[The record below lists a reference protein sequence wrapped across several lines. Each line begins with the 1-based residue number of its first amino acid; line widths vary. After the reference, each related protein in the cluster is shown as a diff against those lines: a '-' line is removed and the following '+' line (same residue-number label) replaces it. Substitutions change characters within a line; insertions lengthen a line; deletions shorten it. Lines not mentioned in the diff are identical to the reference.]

1 MEINTEPKEAVSTD
15 TFEKAYSEVTSGQ
28 EQPQETAQP
37 EIEQT
42 KPVEEGLTDNHKTD
56 STQPEVSNASDKGFA
71 SHPAWIEREAK
82 LKEAREELIR
92 LKEEQQ
98 KIQSLLA
105 DPNQLAS
112 LLQNNG
118 YQINK
123 KAEETLF
130 DKIAAKK
137 GWDVKSLSPE
147 QASYI
152 RDLIDL
158 SADVSDARIEQALAK
173 KLGPLENQYR
183 ESQTQQK
190 TKQDFESAQELVGK
204 YGIDFEKEVAPALSK
219 YLDELD
225 RTDPQKKVKVD
236 LLAWTK
242 DHVLSIMQEKMKL
255 QGRQDERD
263 QKKSVLKTLTPSASS
278 PQITNKGAIPSYR
291 KDPKGF
297 DKVVDNLIDEMGYK
311 E

>member
-56 STQPEVSNASDKGFA
+56 STQPEVSDKGFA

-82 LKEAREELIR
+82 LKEAREELNSLR
-92 LKEEQQ
+92 EEQK

-190 TKQDFESAQELVGK
+190 TKQDFEQAQELVGK

-219 YLDELD
+219 YLDDLD